1 MSVELTARDLVEE
14 MRLIADRLAEAR
26 DELCRLDGVIGDGDH
41 GVAMADG
48 FAAAAKAASLLD
60 ANSATIAD
68 VFNSSAKALLN
79 AVGASS
85 GPLYATA
92 LMRAAKSAGARG
104 AIPIGDAPALVI
116 AMAEGIKARGQA
128 TIGDKT
134 MLDAWGN
141 AADAAQRGLDKN
153 TPLPQALEQIRSAAN
168 EGAEATKTMIA
179 SKGRA
184 ARLGERSRGHID
196 PGAASASLII
206 DTLAADWLRLSEA
219 QR

>member
-1 MSVELTARDLVEE
+1 MSAELTARDLIQE

-60 ANSATIAD
+60 PESATLAD
-68 VFNSSAKALLN
+68 VLNSSAKALLN

-92 LMRAAKSAGARG
+92 LMRAAKSAGTRRN
-104 AIPIGDAPALVI
+104 IPLGEAPALIV
-116 AMAEGIKARGQA
+116 AMAEGVKTRGQA

-134 MLDAWGN
+134 MLDAWGK
-141 AADAAQRGLDKN
+141 AADVAQQGSVGDAALAH
-153 TPLPQALEQIRSAAN
+153 TLERIRIVAH
-168 EGAEATKTMIA
+168 EGAEATKAMTA

-184 ARLGERSRGHID
+184 ARLGERSLGHID
-196 PGAASASLII
+196 PGAASAALIV
-206 DTLAADWLRLSEA
+206 DVLVADWLRLSSGKA
-219 QR
+219 

>member
-1 MSVELTARDLVEE
+1 MSAELTARDLIRE
-14 MRLIADRLAEAR
+14 MRLIAYRLAEAR

-60 ANSATIAD
+60 PESATLAD
-68 VFNSSAKALLN
+68 VLNSSAKALLN

-92 LMRAAKSAGARG
+92 LMRAAKSAGARR
-104 AIPIGDAPALVI
+104 AIPLREAPALIV
-116 AMAEGIKARGQA
+116 AMAEGVKTRGQA

-134 MLDAWGN
+134 MLDAWGK
-141 AADAAQRGLDKN
+141 AADVAQRD
-153 TPLPQALEQIRSAAN
+153 PVEDAALTHTLERIQIAAH
-168 EGAEATKTMIA
+168 EGAEATKAMTA

-184 ARLGERSRGHID
+184 ARLGERSLGHID
-196 PGAASASLII
+196 PGAASAALIV
-206 DTLAADWLRLSEA
+206 DVLVADWLRLSGGKA
-219 QR
+219 

>member
-1 MSVELTARDLVEE
+1 MSVELTARDLIEE
-14 MRLIADRLAEAR
+14 MKLIADRLAEAR

-60 ANSATIAD
+60 ANSATLAD

-92 LMRAAKSAGARG
+92 LMRAAKGAGARG
-104 AIPIGDAPALVI
+104 AIPIGETPTLVV
-116 AMAEGIKARGQA
+116 AMADGIKARGQA
-128 TIGDKT
+128 AIGDKT
-134 MLDAWGN
+134 MLDAWGK
-141 AADAAQRGLDKN
+141 AAAVAQQGLNEDAPLAQ
-153 TPLPQALEQIRSAAN
+153 TLEQIRTAGH

-179 SKGRA
+179 NKGRA

-206 DTLAADWLRLSEA
+206 DALAADWLRLSGEKA
-219 QR
+219 

>member
-1 MSVELTARDLVEE
+1 MSVELTARHLVEE

-60 ANSATIAD
+60 PNSATLAE

-104 AIPIGDAPALVI
+104 AIPIGEAPALVV
-116 AMAEGIKARGQA
+116 AMAEGVKARGQA
-128 TIGDKT
+128 AIGDKT
-134 MLDAWGN
+134 MLDAWGR
-141 AADAAQRGLDKN
+141 AADVAQKGLDEDA
-153 TPLPQALEQIRSAAN
+153 PLPQTLEQIRIAAH

-196 PGAASASLII
+196 PGAASAALIV
-206 DTLAADWLRLSEA
+206 DTLVADWLRLSGGTP
-219 QR
+219 

>member
-60 ANSATIAD
+60 PESATLAD
-68 VFNSSAKALLN
+68 VLNSSAKALLN

-92 LMRAAKSAGARG
+92 LMRAAKSAGARR
-104 AIPIGDAPALVI
+104 AIPIGEAPALVV
-116 AMAEGIKARGQA
+116 AMAEGVKARGQA
-128 TIGDKT
+128 AIGDKT
-134 MLDAWGN
+134 MLDAWGK
-141 AADAAQRGLDKN
+141 AADVAQQGLD
-153 TPLPQALEQIRSAAN
+153 R
-168 EGAEATKTMIA
+168 
-179 SKGRA
+179 RCA
-184 ARLGERSRGHID
+184 AR
-196 PGAASASLII
+196 ANA
-206 DTLAADWLRLSEA
+206 
-219 QR
+219 

>member
-1 MSVELTARDLVEE
+1 MSAELTARDLVEE
-14 MRLIADRLAEAR
+14 MRLIADRLAESR

-60 ANSATIAD
+60 PESATLAD
-68 VFNSSAKALLN
+68 VLNSSAKALLN

-92 LMRAAKSAGARG
+92 LMRAAKSAGARR
-104 AIPIGDAPALVI
+104 AIPLVEAPAIIV
-116 AMAEGIKARGQA
+116 AMAEGVKTRGQA

-134 MLDAWGN
+134 MLDAWG
-141 AADAAQRGLDKN
+141 K
-153 TPLPQALEQIRSAAN
+153 AAN
-168 EGAEATKTMIA
+168 VAQQGLVEGAALTQTLDRLRIAAHEGAESTKAMTA

-184 ARLGERSRGHID
+184 ARLGERSLGHID
-196 PGAASASLII
+196 PGAASAALII
-206 DTLAADWLRLSEA
+206 DVLVADWLRLSGGKA
-219 QR
+219 

>member
-1 MSVELTARDLVEE
+1 MSVELTTRDLVDE
-14 MRLIADRLAEAR
+14 MRRIADRLAEAR

-60 ANSATIAD
+60 PESATLAD
-68 VFNSSAKALLN
+68 VLNSSAKALLN

-92 LMRAAKSAGARG
+92 LMRAAKSAGARHTIPLG
-104 AIPIGDAPALVI
+104 AAPALVV
-116 AMAEGIKARGQA
+116 AMAEGVKARGQA
-128 TIGDKT
+128 AIGDKT
-134 MLDAWGN
+134 MLDAWGK
-141 AADAAQRGLDKN
+141 AADVAQRGLDEDG
-153 TPLPQALEQIRSAAN
+153 PLPQTLEQIRIAAH

-206 DTLAADWLRLSEA
+206 DTLVADWLRLSGA
-219 QR
+219 KA

>member
-1 MSVELTARDLVEE
+1 MSAELTTRDLVEE
-14 MRLIADRLAEAR
+14 MRLIAERLAEAR

-60 ANSATIAD
+60 ANSAALAD

-92 LMRAAKSAGARG
+92 LMRAARSAGPRV
-104 AIPIGDAPALVI
+104 AIPIGETLALVV
-116 AMAEGIKARGQA
+116 AMAEGVKARGQA
-128 TIGDKT
+128 AIGDKT
-134 MLDAWGN
+134 MLDAWGK
-141 AADAAQRGLDKN
+141 AADVAQQGLDKN
-153 TPLPQALEQIRSAAN
+153 SPLPQALEQIRTAAH

-206 DTLAADWLRLSEA
+206 DAFVADWLRLSGEKA
-219 QR
+219 